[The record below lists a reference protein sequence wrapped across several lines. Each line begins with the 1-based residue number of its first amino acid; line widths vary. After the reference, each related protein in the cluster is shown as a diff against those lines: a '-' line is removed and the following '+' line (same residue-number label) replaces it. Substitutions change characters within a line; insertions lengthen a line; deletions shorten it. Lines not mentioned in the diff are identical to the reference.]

1 VDLHEGLEINDRLRL
16 LRPLAQGGMAQLW
29 VAEHRTLGVEVV
41 VKVLTPEASR
51 EATAKWRFMREAR
64 VTARIRCPHVAHV
77 LDYDEGTLTE
87 ENDAFLVMELL
98 VGEDLGARIERE
110 FWVSLVEART
120 IVDHVANALT
130 TAHGLGVVHR
140 DVKPE
145 NIFLVD
151 GATGMTAKLVDF
163 GIAKDAAE
171 QMLELTLADAV
182 MGTPHYMSPE
192 QMVGARD
199 VDSRCDVWSLAVV
212 AYACLTGSTPFN
224 GSTFGAV
231 CVATHRGIFS
241 PPSHERPGLS
251 AAVDAFFARAF
262 SLAID
267 ARYPTAR
274 ALCDAFL
281 QATAANTL
289 VEAKRGGPQT
299 RARKAPSPSA
309 EASVPAAGTQLVLD
323 DLDDLPRRHEPSEDN
338 AAQVK

>member
-1 VDLHEGLEINDRLRL
+1 MDLHEGLEISGRLRL

-41 VKVLTPEASR
+41 VKVLTPQASR

-64 VTARIRCPHVAHV
+64 VTARIRSPHVAHV
-77 LDYDEGTLTE
+77 LDYDEGTLSE

-98 VGEDLGARIERE
+98 AGEDLASRMDRE
-110 FWVSLVEART
+110 FWVSLALART
-120 IVDHVANALT
+120 IVEHVAAALEV
-130 TAHGLGVVHR
+130 AHGLGVIHR

-151 GATGMTAKLVDF
+151 GPSGVTAKLVDF

-171 QMLELTLADAV
+171 EMLELTLADAV

-192 QMVGARD
+192 QMISARD

-212 AYACLTGSTPFN
+212 AYACLTGTTPFD

-231 CVATHRGIFS
+231 CVATHRGVFS
-241 PPSHERPGLS
+241 RPSRERPGLS
-251 AAVDAFFARAF
+251 ASVDAFFTRAL
-262 SLAID
+262 SIGIA

-281 QATAANTL
+281 QATAADAL
-289 VEAKRGGPQT
+289 VEARRGGPRT
-299 RARKAPSPSA
+299 RMRKAPVPSA
-309 EASVPAAGTQLVLD
+309 GAAVPAASTHLVLD
-323 DLDDLPRRHEPSEDN
+323 DLDDLPRLLKRGAEK
-338 AAQVK
+338 QRR

>member
-1 VDLHEGLEINDRLRL
+1 MELREGLEINERLRL
-16 LRPLAQGGMAQLW
+16 VRPLAQGGMAQLW
-29 VAEHRTLGVEVV
+29 VAVHRTLGVEVV

-98 VGEDLGARIERE
+98 QGEDLGARIDRE
-110 FWVSLVEART
+110 FWVPLAEART
-120 IVDHVANALT
+120 IVDHVAQALVA
-130 TAHGLGVVHR
+130 AHALGITHR

-151 GATGMTAKLVDF
+151 GPSLNVKLVDF
-163 GIAKDAAE
+163 GIAKDE
-171 QMLELTLADAV
+171 GEKMLELTLADAV

-212 AYACLTGSTPFN
+212 AYACLTGSTPFD

-231 CVATHRGIFS
+231 CVATHRGVFS
-241 PPSHERPGLS
+241 PPSRERAGLS
-251 AAVDAFFARAF
+251 PAVDAFFSRAL
-262 SLAID
+262 SPSID
-267 ARYPTAR
+267 ARYPTAS
-274 ALCDAFL
+274 ALCEAFL
-281 QATAANTL
+281 QATARDAL
-289 VEAKRGGPQT
+289 VEAQRGGPRT
-299 RARKAPSPSA
+299 RVRNAPAPSAPPPA
-309 EASVPAAGTQLVLD
+309 QEASGSTHLVLD
-323 DLDDLPRRHEPSEDN
+323 DLDELPRSVERIK
-338 AAQVK
+338 ARA